1 MSATHL
7 KRSLGLPG
15 ALMMGLGSMVGTGV
29 FVSIGL
35 GAGVA
40 GPGVLPAIIVAA
52 VVALCNGMSSAQ
64 LAAAHPV
71 SGGTY
76 EYGYRFLTPW
86 LGFTAGWLFLCA
98 KSASAAT
105 AALGFSGYL
114 LYLMG
119 IADHVDLRIPA
130 LVLLL
135 GMTLLVASGI
145 KRTSSVNTVVVSMT
159 LLTLVLFMGTVL
171 NGHLVVEHIALSS
184 SDVLSRGFLE
194 ACALMFVAYTGLTLV
209 LFMGT
214 VLNGH
219 LVVEHIALSSSDVLS
234 RGFLEACA
242 LMFVAYTGYG
252 RIATMGEEIK
262 EPTRN
267 IPKAIL
273 LVMAITV
280 TLYLGVAFT
289 AVGALGSE
297 VLGELTQSTAAP
309 LEMVLKNLN
318 KPMMAK
324 VVAVGALTAM
334 AGVLLNLVLGL
345 SRVLLAMGRRKD
357 MPSFFSK
364 LKGENPCSAV
374 FGVGVLIGVI
384 AMTGS
389 VKLSWSFSAFTVL
402 MYYALTNL
410 AALRLPPR
418 LRLYPRAFSYCGL
431 AACVFLAFQV
441 PVSIWGVGLAFLG
454 LGVSIHLFVGS
465 LRRPA

>member
-159 LLTLVLFMGTVL
+159 L
-171 NGHLVVEHIALSS
+171 
-184 SDVLSRGFLE
+184 
-194 ACALMFVAYTGLTLV
+194 LTLV

-441 PVSIWGVGLAFLG
+441 PVSVWGVGLAFLG

>member
-194 ACALMFVAYTGLTLV
+194 ACALMFVAYTG
-209 LFMGT
+209 
-214 VLNGH
+214 
-219 LVVEHIALSSSDVLS
+219 
-234 RGFLEACA
+234 
-242 LMFVAYTGYG
+242 YG

-389 VKLSWSFSAFTVL
+389 IKLSWSFSAFTVL

-441 PVSIWGVGLAFLG
+441 PVSVWGVGLAFLG

>member
-1 MSATHL
+1 
-7 KRSLGLPG
+7 
-15 ALMMGLGSMVGTGV
+15 MMGLGSMVGTGV

-194 ACALMFVAYTGLTLV
+194 ACALMFVAYTG
-209 LFMGT
+209 
-214 VLNGH
+214 
-219 LVVEHIALSSSDVLS
+219 
-234 RGFLEACA
+234 
-242 LMFVAYTGYG
+242 YG

-389 VKLSWSFSAFTVL
+389 IKLSWSFSAFTVL

-441 PVSIWGVGLAFLG
+441 PVSVWGVGLAFLG

>member
-1 MSATHL
+1 
-7 KRSLGLPG
+7 
-15 ALMMGLGSMVGTGV
+15 MMGLGSMVGTGV

-194 ACALMFVAYTGLTLV
+194 ACALMFVAYTG
-209 LFMGT
+209 
-214 VLNGH
+214 
-219 LVVEHIALSSSDVLS
+219 
-234 RGFLEACA
+234 
-242 LMFVAYTGYG
+242 YG

-262 EPTRN
+262 VPTRN

>member
-1 MSATHL
+1 
-7 KRSLGLPG
+7 
-15 ALMMGLGSMVGTGV
+15 MMGLGSMVGTGV

-194 ACALMFVAYTGLTLV
+194 ACALMFVAYTG
-209 LFMGT
+209 
-214 VLNGH
+214 
-219 LVVEHIALSSSDVLS
+219 
-234 RGFLEACA
+234 
-242 LMFVAYTGYG
+242 YG

-374 FGVGVLIGVI
+374 FGVGVLIGAI

-441 PVSIWGVGLAFLG
+441 PVSVWGVGLAFLG

>member
-1 MSATHL
+1 
-7 KRSLGLPG
+7 
-15 ALMMGLGSMVGTGV
+15 MMGLGSMVGTGV

-52 VVALCNGMSSAQ
+52 IVALCNGMSSAQ

-159 LLTLVLFMGTVL
+159 L
-171 NGHLVVEHIALSS
+171 
-184 SDVLSRGFLE
+184 
-194 ACALMFVAYTGLTLV
+194 LTLV

-389 VKLSWSFSAFTVL
+389 IKLSWSFSAFTVL

-441 PVSIWGVGLAFLG
+441 PVSVWGVGLAFLG

>member
-1 MSATHL
+1 
-7 KRSLGLPG
+7 
-15 ALMMGLGSMVGTGV
+15 MMGLGSMVGTGV

-159 LLTLVLFMGTVL
+159 L
-171 NGHLVVEHIALSS
+171 
-184 SDVLSRGFLE
+184 
-194 ACALMFVAYTGLTLV
+194 LTLV

-441 PVSIWGVGLAFLG
+441 PVSVWGVGLAFLG